1 MARAESEIV
10 ADAISALEW
19 DHTTEQRDRLIVLLD
34 DAIAIIEASDDPD
47 CRAWLTQA
55 HATLDQVRL

>member
-1 MARAESEIV
+1 MAR
-10 ADAISALEW
+10 
-19 DHTTEQRDRLIVLLD
+19 HTPQVKLDLQRATEQRDRLAVLLD

>member
-1 MARAESEIV
+1 MAR
-10 ADAISALEW
+10 
-19 DHTTEQRDRLIVLLD
+19 HTPQVKLDLQRVTEQRNRLIVLLD

-55 HATLDQVRL
+55 HATLDQARL

>member
-1 MARAESEIV
+1 MAQ
-10 ADAISALEW
+10 
-19 DHTTEQRDRLIVLLD
+19 HTPQVKLDLQRVTEQRDRLIVLLD
-34 DAIAIIEASDDPD
+34 DAIAIIEAGDDPD

>member
-1 MARAESEIV
+1 MSFANKGGLQWLDIRQQV
-10 ADAISALEW
+10 KLISSG
-19 DHTTEQRDRLIVLLD
+19 LIVLLD

>member
-1 MARAESEIV
+1 MAR
-10 ADAISALEW
+10 
-19 DHTTEQRDRLIVLLD
+19 HTPRVKLYLQRVTEQRDRLIVLLD

-47 CRAWLTQA
+47 CKAWLTQA

>member
-1 MARAESEIV
+1 MAQNTPQVKLDLQRV
-10 ADAISALEW
+10 
-19 DHTTEQRDRLIVLLD
+19 TEQRDRLIVLLD
-34 DAIAIIEASDDPD
+34 DAIAIIEAGDDPD